1 MKKILFVS
9 FFSPPIGSGGGER
22 VIKLL
27 NYLDSFEKYLLT
39 SNYPTYKY
47 KDDSGRVPQDV
58 KVYRVLYKDPRIFV
72 PKFLY
77 KLLKKSQK
85 DG

>member
-27 NYLDSFEKYLLT
+27 KYIKGFEKYLLT
-39 SNYPTYKY
+39 S
-47 KDDSGRVPQDV
+47 
-58 KVYRVLYKDPRIFV
+58 
-72 PKFLY
+72 
-77 KLLKKSQK
+77 
-85 DG
+85 